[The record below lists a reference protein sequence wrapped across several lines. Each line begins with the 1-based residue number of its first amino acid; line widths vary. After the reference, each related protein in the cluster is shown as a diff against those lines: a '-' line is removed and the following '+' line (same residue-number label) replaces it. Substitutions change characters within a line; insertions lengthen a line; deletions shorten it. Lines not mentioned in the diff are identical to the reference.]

1 MFRQVTKSASL
12 FWLFLAALIAS
23 HPTHLLACN
32 IPVFRY
38 ALERWNPDTT
48 KVLIFYDGSLRKE
61 DEALV
66 GRFEMETTGRG
77 GMANAEVIRVDV
89 SGGIGE
95 RERLC
100 WNKIQ
105 KDAKVNFPYVA
116 VQFSLSN
123 NRLVTPWH
131 GPLSESSLQ
140 LLRESPARH
149 ELAKRFLT
157 GHSVVWL
164 LVKSDDDTKNRNAKE
179 LLEAELSILE
189 KKIKLP
195 DGIGLPGSELYSEV
209 PLLVKFSI
217 LELDPKDPKEQLLVK
232 LFQGFESSQ
241 TDEPLLVPVFG
252 KGRALEVLTASQVDR
267 PLVSDLTMFLCG
279 ACSCQVKERNPGFD
293 LWMSVDW
300 NRELFGESGDVPE
313 AVSTLA
319 RKSSTPK
326 TLVIPPGKSK

>member
-1 MFRQVTKSASL
+1 MFRQVTKSASV
-12 FWLFLAALIAS
+12 FWLFLFAWIAS
-23 HPTHLLACN
+23 DSSRLIACN

-38 ALERWNPDTT
+38 ALERWNPDST
-48 KVLIFYDGSLRKE
+48 KVLIFYDGSLQND

-66 GRFEMETTGRG
+66 TRFEMETTARG
-77 GMANAEVIRVDV
+77 GMTNAEVIRVNV
-89 SGGIGE
+89 SGAMGE
-95 RERLC
+95 RERSC

-105 KDAKVNFPYVA
+105 NDAKAKFPYVA

-123 NRLVTPWH
+123 NRVVTPWH

-140 LLRESPARH
+140 LLRESPSRS

-164 LVKSDDDTKNRNAKE
+164 LVKSNDDAKNRIAKE
-179 LLEAELSILE
+179 MLEAELRILE

-209 PLLVKFSI
+209 PLLVKFSV
-217 LELDPKDPKEQLLVK
+217 LELDPKDPKEKLLVN
-232 LFQGFESSQ
+232 LFQGFESTQ
-241 TDEPLLVPVFG
+241 MDEPLLVPVFG
-252 KGRALEVLTASQVDR
+252 KGRALEVLPASQVDA
-267 PLVSDLTMFLCG
+267 PLIGDLTMFLCG

-300 NRELFGESGDVPE
+300 NRELFGESGEVPE
-313 AVSTLA
+313 PVSTLA

-326 TLVIPPGKSK
+326 TIVIPPGKSK

>member
-1 MFRQVTKSASL
+1 M
-12 FWLFLAALIAS
+12 
-23 HPTHLLACN
+23 
-32 IPVFRY
+32 
-38 ALERWNPDTT
+38 
-48 KVLIFYDGSLRKE
+48 
-61 DEALV
+61 
-66 GRFEMETTGRG
+66 
-77 GMANAEVIRVDV
+77 
-89 SGGIGE
+89 
-95 RERLC
+95 
-100 WNKIQ
+100 
-105 KDAKVNFPYVA
+105 
-116 VQFSLSN
+116 
-123 NRLVTPWH
+123 
-131 GPLSESSLQ
+131 
-140 LLRESPARH
+140 
-149 ELAKRFLT
+149 
-157 GHSVVWL
+157 
-164 LVKSDDDTKNRNAKE
+164 
-179 LLEAELSILE
+179 
-189 KKIKLP
+189 
-195 DGIGLPGSELYSEV
+195 YSEV

>member
-1 MFRQVTKSASL
+1 MFRQVTKSASVL
-12 FWLFLAALIAS
+12 WLFLFALIAS
-23 HPTHLLACN
+23 GPSRLIACN

-38 ALERWNPDTT
+38 ALERWNPDST
-48 KVLIFYDGSLRKE
+48 KVLIFYDGSLQND

-66 GRFEMETTGRG
+66 ARFEMETTSRG
-77 GMANAEVIRVDV
+77 GTTNAEVIRVDI
-89 SGGIGE
+89 SGAMGE
-95 RERLC
+95 RERSC
-100 WNKIQ
+100 WNIIQ
-105 KDAKVNFPYVA
+105 KDTKVKFPYVA

-123 NRLVTPWH
+123 NRVVTPWH
-131 GPLSESSLQ
+131 GPLSESSLL
-140 LLRESPARH
+140 LLRESPARS

-164 LVKSDDDTKNRNAKE
+164 LVKSNDDAKNRIAKE
-179 LLEAELSILE
+179 MLEAELRILE

-209 PLLVKFSI
+209 PLLVKFSV

-232 LFQGFESSQ
+232 LFQGFESTQ
-241 TDEPLLVPVFG
+241 MDEPLLVPVFG
-252 KGRALEVLTASQVDR
+252 KGRALEVLPASQVDA
-267 PLVSDLTMFLCG
+267 PLIGDLTMFLCG

-300 NRELFGESGDVPE
+300 NRELFGESGEVPE
-313 AVSTLA
+313 PVSTLA